1 MADEIFFIYIV
12 EVVEVI
18 VEVTKV
24 PKNDINNIL
33 EKGFEIK
40 IKPGWD
46 SASLNVN

>member
-1 MADEIFFIYIV
+1 MVPDSFFQPFIADDFFFIYIV

-33 EKGFEIK
+33 EKGF
-40 IKPGWD
+40 
-46 SASLNVN
+46 